1 MSENNILSLDEFTQG
16 LKKAAYGDSETSA
29 AQTETPERQSNVV
42 VLRRICFDC
51 GVKAFYPINVEGVFV
66 RYPRKAHFEVNS
78 VRSRRFR
85 SWLSKKF
92 LISQGTEAKS
102 ADIDSAIVLLEDDA
116 VDEPRH
122 EIFTRLAGHEGK
134 IYVDL
139 CNDEY
144 EVIEVDGIGWRVIQN
159 PSVWFARHQSMR
171 PLPYPTPN
179 GSLERLREFSNLS
192 DEDFILFVSWIV
204 SSANPDGP
212 FLVLAISSEHGS
224 GKSALSTVAKS
235 ILDPNSAMRLAPP
248 KDGDAVF
255 ATASAQRVLIYDNL
269 KKIDQG
275 FSDVLCRLATGG
287 TISKR
292 ALHTDNDVFSFS
304 AKRPIILNGIAPSLG
319 GLDLVSR
326 TIQIRTLPISESH
339 RLTESAFFAKFD
351 EACPAIFGALLK
363 AISCAI
369 KMKDYT
375 PCSLPRMADAAA
387 FVIRAEAGG
396 GLPWEEGTF
405 FKTFT
410 DKERRKEDEA
420 LEGDPV
426 AAKIMLL
433 SENVW
438 KGSAKELLF
447 EITKDLTAEEKKFVP
462 QTPRGL
468 SAKLLE
474 LAPLLRS
481 RGIVC
486 ERSETPYLGH
496 HHVTIY
502 KTEPKEEDQKSAF
515 SFLDR

>member
-1 MSENNILSLDEFTQG
+1 M
-16 LKKAAYGDSETSA
+16 DSM
-29 AQTETPERQSNVV
+29 
-42 VLRRICFDC
+42 
-51 GVKAFYPINVEGVFV
+51 
-66 RYPRKAHFEVNS
+66 
-78 VRSRRFR
+78 
-85 SWLSKKF
+85 
-92 LISQGTEAKS
+92 
-102 ADIDSAIVLLEDDA
+102 
-116 VDEPRH
+116 
-122 EIFTRLAGHEGK
+122 
-134 IYVDL
+134 
-139 CNDEY
+139 
-144 EVIEVDGIGWRVIQN
+144 GWRIVQN
-159 PSVWFARHQSMR
+159 PPVWLARHQSMR

-179 GSLERLREFSNLS
+179 GSLEQLRDFSNLS
-192 DEDFILFVSWIV
+192 DEDFILFLSWLV

-212 FLVLAISSEHGS
+212 FFVLSISSEHGS

-326 TIQIRTLPISESH
+326 TIQIRTLPIPESK
-339 RLTESAFFAKFD
+339 RLTESAFFARF
-351 EACPAIFGALLK
+351 EETRPAIFGALLK
-363 AISCAI
+363 AISRAI

-375 PCSLPRMADAAA
+375 PRNLPRMADAAA
-387 FVIRAEAGG
+387 FVMRSEAGG

-410 DKERRKEDEA
+410 EKERRKEDEA
-420 LEGDPV
+420 LDGDPV
-426 AAKIMLL
+426 AAKVISLSESGWKGSMKELL
-433 SENVW
+433 SEV
-438 KGSAKELLF
+438 
-447 EITKDLTAEEKKFVP
+447 TKDLSSEEKKFVP

-468 SAKLLE
+468 SPKLLE

-481 RGIVC
+481 RGITC

-496 HHVTIY
+496 HYVTIF
-502 KTEPKEEDQKSAF
+502 KTESAF
-515 SFLDR
+515 SFLDG

>member
-1 MSENNILSLDEFTQG
+1 LSENKILSLDEFTQG
-16 LKKAAYGDSETSA
+16 LKKAASGDSDTAST
-29 AQTETPERQSNVV
+29 QTETPERQSNVV

-66 RYPRKAHFEVNS
+66 RYPRKAHFEINS
-78 VRSRRFR
+78 VRSRRFK

-92 LISQGTEAKS
+92 LISQGIEAKS
-102 ADIDSAIVLLEDDA
+102 ADIDSVIVLLEDDA

-122 EIFTRLAGHEGK
+122 EIFTRLAGHKGK

-139 CNDEY
+139 CSDEY
-144 EVIEVDGIGWRVIQN
+144 EAIEVNDIGWRIVQN
-159 PSVWFARHQSMR
+159 PPVWFARHQSMR

-179 GSLERLREFSNLS
+179 GSLEQLREFSNLS
-192 DEDFILFVSWIV
+192 DEDFILFVSWVV
-204 SSANPDGP
+204 SSANPGGP
-212 FLVLAISSEHGS
+212 FFVLSISSEHGS

-326 TIQIRTLPISESH
+326 TIQICTLPIPESH
-339 RLTESAFFAKFD
+339 RLTESAFFDRFN
-351 EACPAIFGALLK
+351 EACPSIFGALLK
-363 AISCAI
+363 TISCAI
-369 KMKDYT
+369 RMKDYM
-375 PCSLPRMADAAA
+375 PRSLPRMADAAA
-387 FVIRAEAGG
+387 FVMRAEAGG
-396 GLPWEEGTF
+396 CLPWAEGTF

-410 DKERRKEDEA
+410 ERERRKEDEA

-426 AAKIMLL
+426 ATKVISLA
-433 SENVW
+433 ENVW
-438 KGSAKELLF
+438 KGSMKELLS
-447 EITKDLTAEEKKFVP
+447 EITRDLSPEEKKFVP

-468 SAKLLE
+468 SPKLLE

-481 RGIVC
+481 RGIIC
-486 ERSETPYLGH
+486 ERSETLYLGH
-496 HHVTIY
+496 HFVTIY
-502 KTEPKEEDQKSAF
+502 KTLPKEESEED
-515 SFLDR
+515 

>member
-1 MSENNILSLDEFTQG
+1 M
-16 LKKAAYGDSETSA
+16 
-29 AQTETPERQSNVV
+29 
-42 VLRRICFDC
+42 
-51 GVKAFYPINVEGVFV
+51 
-66 RYPRKAHFEVNS
+66 
-78 VRSRRFR
+78 
-85 SWLSKKF
+85 
-92 LISQGTEAKS
+92 
-102 ADIDSAIVLLEDDA
+102 
-116 VDEPRH
+116 
-122 EIFTRLAGHEGK
+122 
-134 IYVDL
+134 
-139 CNDEY
+139 
-144 EVIEVDGIGWRVIQN
+144 
-159 PSVWFARHQSMR
+159 
-171 PLPYPTPN
+171 
-179 GSLERLREFSNLS
+179 S

-212 FLVLAISSEHGS
+212 FFVLSISSEHGS

-326 TIQIRTLPISESH
+326 TIQIRTLPIPESH
-339 RLTESAFFAKFD
+339 RLTESSFFAKFD
-351 EACPAIFGALLK
+351 EACPSIFGALLK
-363 AISCAI
+363 AVSCAI
-369 KMKDYT
+369 RMKDYT
-375 PCSLPRMADAAA
+375 PCNLPRMADAAA
-387 FVIRAEAGG
+387 FVMRAEAGG

-410 DKERRKEDEA
+410 DKERRKGDEA

-426 AAKIMLL
+426 ASKVMSLAVAV
-433 SENVW
+433 NVW
-438 KGSAKELLF
+438 KGSMKELLS

-468 SAKLLE
+468 SPRLLE
-474 LAPLLRS
+474 LAPILRS

-486 ERSETPYLGH
+486 ERSETPLHGYQLI
-496 HHVTIY
+496 TITRI
-502 KTEPKEEDQKSAF
+502 KADAENPFA
-515 SFLDR
+515 FLDE

>member
-1 MSENNILSLDEFTQG
+1 LSESKILSLDEFTEG
-16 LKKAAYGDSETSA
+16 LERAVSGGNDIAAG
-29 AQTETPERQSNVV
+29 QTGMPQRQSNVV
-42 VLRRICFDC
+42 ALRQICFDH
-51 GVKAFYPINVEGVFV
+51 GVKVFYPTNVDVV
-66 RYPRKAHFEVNS
+66 YARYPRKSHFEVNS

-92 LISQGTEAKS
+92 LNSQGTEAKS

-116 VDEPRH
+116 EDEPRH
-122 EIFTRLAGHEGK
+122 EIFTRLAGFDGK

-144 EVIEVDGIGWRVIQN
+144 EAIEVDSIGWRVIQN
-159 PSVWFARHQSMR
+159 PPVWFSRHQSMR
-171 PLPYPTPN
+171 PLPYPMPD
-179 GSLERLREFSNLS
+179 GSLEQLREFSNLS

-212 FLVLAISSEHGS
+212 FFVLSISSEHGS

-319 GLDLVSR
+319 GLDLLSR
-326 TIQIRTLPISESH
+326 TSQIRTLPIPESK
-339 RLTESAFFAKFD
+339 RLTESEFFTRFD
-351 EACPAIFGALLK
+351 KTCPAIFGALLK
-363 AISCAI
+363 AISHAI
-369 KMKDYT
+369 KMKDFT
-375 PCSLPRMADAAA
+375 PRNLPRMADAAA
-387 FVIRAEAGG
+387 FVMRSEIGG
-396 GLPWEEGTF
+396 GLPWTEGTF
-405 FKTFT
+405 FRTFS

-420 LEGDPV
+420 LGGDPV
-426 AAKIMLL
+426 AVKVISLSETSWKGSMKELL
-433 SENVW
+433 SE
-438 KGSAKELLF
+438 
-447 EITKDLTAEEKKFVP
+447 ITKNLTSEEKKFVP

-468 SAKLLE
+468 SPKLLE

-481 RGIVC
+481 RGIAC
-486 ERSETPYLGH
+486 ERDETPLHGYQRI
-496 HHVTIY
+496 TITRN
-502 KTEPKEEDQKSAF
+502 KQNTENPF
-515 SFLDR
+515 SFLEE

>member
-1 MSENNILSLDEFTQG
+1 MSENNILSLDEFTKG
-16 LKKAAYGDSETSA
+16 LKRAASGDSDTST

-42 VLRRICFDC
+42 VLRKICFDC
-51 GVKAFYPINVEGVFV
+51 GVKAFYPLNVEGVFV
-66 RYPRKAHFEVNS
+66 RYPRGAHSEING
-78 VRSRRFR
+78 VRSRRFK

-92 LISQGTEAKS
+92 LVSQGTEAKS
-102 ADIDSAIVLLEDDA
+102 ADIDSAILLLEDDA

-122 EIFTRLAGHEGK
+122 EIFTRLASHDGK

-144 EVIEVDGIGWRVIQN
+144 EAIEVDGIGWRIVQN
-159 PSVWFARHQSMR
+159 PPVWFARHQSMQ
-171 PLPYPTPN
+171 PLPYPTPD
-179 GSLERLREFSNLS
+179 GSLERLREFANLS
-192 DEDFILFVSWIV
+192 DEDFTLFVSWIV

-212 FLVLAISSEHGS
+212 FFVLSISSEHGS

-269 KKIDQG
+269 KKIDQN

-319 GLDLVSR
+319 GLDLLSR
-326 TIQIRTLPISESH
+326 TVQIRTLPIQESK
-339 RLTESAFFAKFD
+339 RLTESAFFARFD
-351 EACPAIFGALLK
+351 EARPAIFGALLK
-363 AISCAI
+363 GVSCAI
-369 KMKDYT
+369 RMEDYT
-375 PCSLPRMADAAA
+375 PRDLPRMADAAA
-387 FVIRAEAGG
+387 FVMRAEAGG
-396 GLPWEEGTF
+396 GLPWAEGTF
-405 FKTFT
+405 ARTFT
-410 DKERRKEDEA
+410 EKERRKEDEA

-426 AAKIMLL
+426 AAKVISL
-433 SENVW
+433 SKNVW
-438 KGSAKELLF
+438 KGSTKELLL
-447 EITKDLTAEEKKFVP
+447 EITKDLSPEEKKFVP

-468 SAKLLE
+468 SPRLLE
-474 LAPLLRS
+474 LAPILRS

-486 ERSETPYLGH
+486 ERSERPLHGYQLI
-496 HHVTIY
+496 TITRI
-502 KTEPKEEDQKSAF
+502 KADAENPFA
-515 SFLDR
+515 FLDE